1 MGASVTRLVGTI
13 RFARALLGMNLR
25 SSLIL
30 RGAFW
35 LQAGFMV
42 LNNLA
47 FFSIWWLL
55 FERFPEIGG
64 WRLSDVVTL
73 FGVVASGYGASIVF
87 AGGVRELARGIS
99 DGELDSA
106 LVQPKPVLLNL
117 VASRTIASGW
127 GDLATGVL
135 MLWIAGALAP
145 SMLAPTVVAAASSA
159 CIFTSSGVILQS
171 LAFWIAGMETLAR
184 QISEFT
190 LTFSL
195 YPRPLFSGE
204 LSFLLYTIV
213 PAGFVGFL
221 PAELVRAPSAALV
234 ASVLGAALGWTA
246 LAVFIFGRGLRRYAS
261 GNRIGARF

>member
-1 MGASVTRLVGTI
+1 MARLVGTL
-13 RFARALLGMNLR
+13 RFARALVAMNLR
-25 SSLIL
+25 SSLAL

-64 WRLSDVVTL
+64 WRLHDVLTL
-73 FGVVASGYGASIVF
+73 FGVVASGYGVSVVL
-87 AGGVRELARGIS
+87 AGGVRDLARAIGE
-99 DGELDSA
+99 GELDSA

-127 GDLATGVL
+127 GDFATGL
-135 MLWIAGALAP
+135 GMLWLAGALAP
-145 SMLAPTVVAAASSA
+145 ATLGWTALAVASSA
-159 CIFTSSGVILQS
+159 CIFTASGVIVQS
-171 LAFWIAGMETLAR
+171 LSFWIGGMETFAR

-204 LSFLLYTIV
+204 LSFLLYTVV

-221 PAELVRAPSAALV
+221 PAELVRAPSAAL
-234 ASVLGAALGWTA
+234 ALAALGASCVWIG
-246 LAVFIFGRGLRRYAS
+246 LAFTVFGRGLRRYAS
-261 GNRIGARF
+261 GNRIGSRFSS